1 MSRGVHGVPQQR
13 PTQPFWDPTMP
24 VMHYQSS
31 LPDPLRI
38 KPSGLLTQQ
47 TRVYDDFS
55 QPRRVEQKRVL
66 MPRAASYGRQDMMS
80 AGGGSSNF
88 SNPSPAPSAQSQGQ
102 GQPSPSVMVP
112 ERAMERFVVRLVWS

>member
-1 MSRGVHGVPQQR
+1 
-13 PTQPFWDPTMP
+13 
-24 VMHYQSS
+24 MHYQNS

-66 MPRAASYGRQDMMS
+66 MPRTVSYGRQDMMS
-80 AGGGSSNF
+80 VATPGGAGPNF
-88 SNPSPAPSAQSQGQ
+88 SNPSPAPSNQSQGP
-102 GQPSPSVMVP
+102 GQTIAVQAQMPTAVMP
-112 ERAMERFVVRLVWS
+112 ERVMERFVVRLQYTVSECRN

>member
-1 MSRGVHGVPQQR
+1 
-13 PTQPFWDPTMP
+13 MP
-24 VMHYQSS
+24 VMHYQNS

-66 MPRAASYGRQDMMS
+66 MPRTVSYGRQDMMTP
-80 AGGGSSNF
+80 AGAAGGSSGSSFN
-88 SNPSPAPSAQSQGQ
+88 NPSPAPSNQG
-102 GQPSPSVMVP
+102 PSPAMGVHAQMPAAVMP
-112 ERAMERFVVRLVWS
+112 ERVMERFVVRLL

>member
-1 MSRGVHGVPQQR
+1 
-13 PTQPFWDPTMP
+13 MP

-47 TRVYDDFS
+47 MRVYDDFS

-66 MPRAASYGRQDMMS
+66 MPRTGSAGMPYGRQDMMS
-80 AGGGSSNF
+80 TSGSNF
-88 SNPSPAPSAQSQGQ
+88 SNPSPAPSSQSQGQ
-102 GQPSPSVMVP
+102 MPSVMSP
-112 ERAMERFVVRLVWS
+112 ERAMERFVVCLAYYVLFRRG